1 MGTLGQDIR
10 YAARTLAKSPGFALL
25 AIITLA
31 LGIGANSTIF
41 SWINGTLLNPIP
53 GSSDIKNVVTLN
65 RSTEVRAPRDFS
77 YPDYQDLVRANHSFT
92 GLAASSFRPVDI
104 TGGASPVHTW
114 ATLTSANYFDILG
127 VRPILGRGFLA
138 SEDAAPGGASV
149 VVISYRLWQMRYG
162 GNPKVIGK
170 TLQVNQHSYEIVG
183 VAPSGFQGGQ
193 TGLSAELWI
202 PVVMSREIASLSDRL
217 HARDNNWL
225 VLQGKLAP
233 GVSIAQAQAEMD
245 GLMKRLAVE
254 YPKEHQSENDVTV
267 YPLWRG
273 PFGANAY
280 LYVLLPMLMS
290 IAGFVLL
297 LACANVANLVLVRSV
312 ARRREV
318 AVRLAVG
325 ATRWRLARQFMV
337 ESLILAALAGV
348 VAMIITA
355 WTAGAFSRFIPQ
367 TNVPVSLNISANW
380 QVMLVTFL
388 ISMLAGVIFGVLPAI
403 RSSDLPPMEVLKEDS
418 TSSTG
423 SIRKARLS
431 SVLVVAQ
438 IALSLLLLVCSGL
451 FIRSFAAAQKVDP
464 GFDPHHVFL
473 GSINLFP
480 AGYNLK
486 TGVEFERQLIAKL
499 QQIPGVESVSIADWT
514 PLGYSSDSTVV
525 GPEGYVPQP
534 HESMDVRDADTG
546 PGYLRTM
553 RIPLVAGR
561 EFTPEDS
568 LDTQAVAVVNQA
580 FAERYWPGQSPIG
593 KRVDTHEMN
602 YTVVGVAKNAKY
614 DRLDEIA
621 PPVIYLPILQDYAAY
636 AIIHARVSG
645 EPLTYAK
652 AIEKAVREMNANIP
666 VFDEGT
672 LERQV
677 QIGSMGQRIAGTFV
691 GLFGVLALVLAAV
704 GIYGL
709 ISYTTRQRTHELGI
723 RLALGAQRGDVLRL
737 VLGHGLGLIGAG
749 LALGFVLC
757 VALTRFLRV
766 MLFQTA
772 ATDVVTFAAV
782 GVLLAGVALLACY
795 LPARR
800 ATRVDPM
807 TALRFQ

>member
-1 MGTLGQDIR
+1 MDRLIQDIR
-10 YAARTLAKSPGFALL
+10 YAVRSLRKSPGFSAL
-25 AIITLA
+25 AIATLA

-53 GSSDIKNVVTLN
+53 GSSDISNVVTLN
-65 RSTEVRAPRDFS
+65 RSTELRAPRDFS

-92 GLAASSFRPVDI
+92 GIAASAFRPVDI
-104 TGGASPVHTW
+104 TGGAFPVHTW
-114 ATLTSANYFDILG
+114 ATLTSANYFDILS
-127 VRPILGRGFLA
+127 VKPILGRGFLPT
-138 SEDAAPGGASV
+138 EDTAPGGNSV

-162 GNPKVIGK
+162 GDPHVVGK
-170 TLQVNQHSYEIVG
+170 SLQVNQRSYEIVG
-183 VAPSGFQGGQ
+183 VAPPAFQGSQ
-193 TGLSAELWI
+193 TGLTTEMWI
-202 PVVMSREIASLSDRL
+202 PVSMSQQIASNLDRL
-217 HARDNNWL
+217 HARDTNWM

-233 GVSIAQAQAEMD
+233 GVTIAEAQVEMD
-245 GLMKRLAVE
+245 GLMKRLAAE
-254 YPKEHQSENDVTV
+254 YPNEHQSENDVTI

-280 LYVLLPMLMS
+280 LYVLLPMLLA

-312 ARRREV
+312 SRRREV

-337 ESLILAALAGV
+337 ESLILAVLAGV
-348 VAMIITA
+348 LAMMITA
-355 WTAGAFSRFIPQ
+355 WTAGAFSRFVPP
-367 TNVPVSLNISANW
+367 TNVPVSLNISANGR
-380 QVMLVTFL
+380 VLLVTFL
-388 ISMLAGVIFGVLPAI
+388 ISLLAGVIFGVIPAV
-403 RSSDLPPMEVLKEDS
+403 RSSGLPPMEALKEDS

-451 FIRSFAAAQKVDP
+451 FIRSFAAAQRVDP
-464 GFDPHHVFL
+464 GFDPHNVFL
-473 GSINLFP
+473 GSFNLFP

-499 QQIPGVESVSIADWT
+499 QQIPGVESVTLADWT
-514 PLGYSSDSTVV
+514 PLGYSSDSAVV
-525 GPEGYVPQP
+525 HPEGYVPQAK
-534 HESMDVRDADTG
+534 ESMDVKDADAG
-546 PGYLRTM
+546 PGYFRTM

-561 EFTPEDS
+561 EFTSEDS
-568 LDTQAVAVVNQA
+568 VDSQAVAIVNQE
-580 FAERYWPGQSPIG
+580 FADRYWPGQNPLG
-593 KRVDTHEMN
+593 KRVDTRYMKF
-602 YTVVGVAKNAKY
+602 TVIGVAKNAKY
-614 DRLDEIA
+614 DRLDEIV
-621 PPVIYLPILQDYAAY
+621 PPMIYLPILQDYSAY
-636 AIIHARVSG
+636 ATIHARVSG

-652 AIEKAVREMNANIP
+652 SIEKAVHEMNANIP
-666 VFDEGT
+666 IFDEGT

-691 GLFGVLALVLAAV
+691 GLFGILALVLAAV

-737 VLGHGLGLIGAG
+737 VLGNGIRLIVAG
-749 LALGFVLC
+749 LVLGFVLC
-757 VALTRFLRV
+757 LALTRFLRAL
-766 MLFQTA
+766 LFQTG
-772 ATDVVTFAAV
+772 ATDIVTFAAV